1 MGYRESWQALLEMLD
16 PQRFARGVEPD
27 RAVVAEVMVRRLKDD
42 LTRPDG
48 SPRFPGRTTRAI
60 EVTYTDAERQAHEL
74 LAAYVIARRRAA
86 ATGSTRPNDLVAAA
100 RQRLAGGQRELK
112 LGLDAVA
119 VAAAGSGQ
127 LKIASSQ
134 MSQLWQALCTAYDA
148 LGFDGA
154 VGGDEVFQQLV
165 LARII
170 EPTSKQDSLRVLA
183 EVGVEAASYPTLNRR
198 LPGYASDKWRQ
209 KLAAAC
215 AAHASL
221 GPTSLV
227 MFDVSTLYS
236 RPIPGTG
243 LGSRGSPRNAVSSR
257 RSRSG
262 CSPTHL
268 GSR

>member
-1 MGYRESWQALLEMLD
+1 MERGRPAKTDPSTRERICQI
-16 PQRFARGVEPD
+16 ARCCPRDLGLPFSVWSL
-27 RAVVAEVMVRRLKDD
+27 AKLAEYL
-42 LTRPDG
+42 
-48 SPRFPGRTTRAI
+48 A
-60 EVTYTDAERQAHEL
+60 EL

-119 VAAAGSGQ
+119 VAAAGSGPLQ
-127 LKIASSQ
+127 IASSQ

-227 MFDVSTLYS
+227 MFDVSTLYFETDTGDGF
-236 RPIPGTG
+236 REPGFSKERRLEPQITIG
-243 LGSRGSPRNAVSSR
+243 LL
-257 RSRSG
+257 
-262 CSPTHL
+262 TDHL